1 MATQRYR
8 VREGIV
14 VRRTPLP
21 SGDVVVTLLS
31 PDGKWRA
38 VARKGRLLG
47 GNPGRLSLFHD
58 VTLQVYQRRA
68 DDLAVVAQVR
78 LNGALSRLSDP
89 AVYPYAH
96 LLAELADRL
105 TVDVH
110 VGEPLHA
117 WLASGLRGLNGDDD
131 PERVALVHAWMLLR
145 VAGLGPDASDGA
157 AHDAGEKLATEPGP
171 APEAARTSVRGAT
184 SDQRT
189 PSEHVGDPRFDLVGG
204 RLARSGEGI
213 ALSDD
218 TAHDLRILIMGRAR
232 DALREPFTDRA
243 THWRLLARYVAWH
256 VDDLRSLGGVA
267 GARSGPPSAGTFGTP
282 R

>member
-1 MATQRYR
+1 VATQRYR

-58 VTLQVYQRRA
+58 VTVQVYQRRA

-78 LNGALSRLSDP
+78 LNGALPRLSDP

-117 WLASGLRGLNGDDD
+117 WLASGLRGLNEDDD
-131 PERVALVHAWMLLR
+131 PERVALIHAWMLLR
-145 VAGLGPDASDGA
+145 VAGLGPDAGDDGA
-157 AHDAGEKLATEPGP
+157 DASAGVALEEGGLEG
-171 APEAARTSVRGAT
+171 
-184 SDQRT
+184 
-189 PSEHVGDPRFDLVGG
+189 GDAPRFDLVGG
-204 RLARSGEGI
+204 RIVRSGEGI
-213 ALSDD
+213 ALRGD
-218 TAHDLRILIMGRAR
+218 TARGLRILIAGRAR
-232 DALREPFTDRA
+232 DALTEPLSDRA
-243 THWRLLARYVAWH
+243 AHWRLLARYVAWH

-267 GARSGPPSAGTFGTP
+267 GTRSGTRTAGTFGSP